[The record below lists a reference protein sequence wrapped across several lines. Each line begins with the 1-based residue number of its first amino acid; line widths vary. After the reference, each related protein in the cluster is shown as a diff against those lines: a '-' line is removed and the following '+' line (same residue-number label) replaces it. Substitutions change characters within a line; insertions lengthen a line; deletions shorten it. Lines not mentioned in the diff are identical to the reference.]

1 MLESILRY
9 WWAYEETGGE
19 AQLLMLPSGEKNEGN
34 RKRRL
39 LAALSPDSPHGDKE
53 KDDRPIVPKMWKHR
67 TRNAL
72 MFQPDLSNSRETCGV
87 DPDNPPLAIEN
98 GTSNHRVGM
107 VPAQERGIQHSATR
121 VPPPPESGYRD
132 VCSNLTMIGASPLEP
147 PGSDRSS
154 ILAIDQLEGVDKS
167 HQLNRL
173 VPMTPTIIPG
183 AGGESPL
190 MTWGEIQGTPLVLK
204 TPCFQVHNQPQREQV
219 AHRLQHSRRWRGGTS
234 GRKSTPVPRKRAK
247 EDFQMQTPQQLTPAA
262 KNLAR
267 KLAGNGSGASTP
279 FGGGLSQRSAKQRG
293 GVMKKQS
300 GHEKDGEGGDTP
312 RLFSST
318 TPQIPMK
325 EKNVTPLHKPPRSS
339 EDATSKK
346 KNSLTD
352 DLLKL

>member
-1 MLESILRY
+1 
-9 WWAYEETGGE
+9 
-19 AQLLMLPSGEKNEGN
+19 MLPSGEKNEGS

-53 KDDRPIVPKMWKHR
+53 KDDRPIVPRMWKHR

-72 MFQPDLSNSRETCGV
+72 MFQPDLRSSRETCRV

-98 GTSNHRVGM
+98 GTSNHRVGR
-107 VPAQERGIQHSATR
+107 VPAQARGMQHSATR
-121 VPPPPESGYRD
+121 VPPPESGSRE
-132 VCSNLTMIGASPLEP
+132 VGSNLAVIGASPLEP

-154 ILAIDQLEGVDKS
+154 VMAVDQLEDVDKS
-167 HQLNRL
+167 DQLNRL

-190 MTWGEIQGTPLVLK
+190 MTWGEIQGTPLVLN
-204 TPCFQVHNQPQREQV
+204 TPCFQVRNQPQREQV

-234 GRKSTPVPRKRAK
+234 GRKSTPMPRRRTK
-247 EDFQMQTPQQLTPAA
+247 EDLQMPTPQQLTPAA

-267 KLAGNGSGASTP
+267 KLAGNGGGASTP
-279 FGGGLSQRSAKQRG
+279 FGGGLSQRSAKQQG
-293 GVMKKQS
+293 GMRKKKQS
-300 GHEKDGEGGDTP
+300 GRGNDGGGDTP

-318 TPQIPMK
+318 PQIPMK
-325 EKNVTPLHKPPRSS
+325 EKNATPLHKPPHSS
-339 EDATSKK
+339 ADVTSKK
-346 KNSLTD
+346 NNSLTD